1 LSILGTLCNGF
12 GDHWH
17 IVAGTKKIHQN
28 LPALAYRAKPLGIS
42 CCDVRNMPTVG
53 PTIVQSVTVGE
64 LDAES

>member
-1 LSILGTLCNGF
+1 MVLAIIGISWLEQ
-12 GDHWH
+12 
-17 IVAGTKKIHQN
+17 KKIHQN